1 MHNLARVISAVV
13 VVFVVAV
20 AVMLVVRSRSA
31 RVESVGPASSTA
43 DLQIKEVDLEEET
56 KGVRWRLK
64 AEQALMFDKAGRTQ
78 LRKLV
83 ASIYER
89 ERSWTI
95 VGDEGQ
101 LDRST
106 NNVEV
111 RRNVVVTSNDGLR
124 LETDVLRWDAAQQR
138 LWTDADVALTRNGST
153 VLGSGLEVR
162 MEDEAT
168 TIEGPVRAT
177 FVAGKAR

>member
-1 MHNLARVISAVV
+1 MRNLARVISAVV

-20 AVMLVVRSRSA
+20 SVMLVVRSRSA
-31 RVESVGPASSTA
+31 RVESVGPSSSKA
-43 DLQIKEVDLEEET
+43 DLQIKHVDLEEES

-64 AEQALMFDKAGRTQ
+64 AEQALMFDKAGQTQ
-78 LRKLV
+78 LRKLE

-95 VGDEGQ
+95 VGEEGD

-124 LETDVLRWDAAQQR
+124 LETAVLRWDAARKR
-138 LWTDADVALTRNGST
+138 LWTDTRVTLTRNGST
-153 VLGSGLEVR
+153 VHGTGLEVR

-168 TIEGPVRAT
+168 TIIGPVQAT
-177 FVAGKAR
+177 FVVGRDR